1 MGFVASLPELNKCL
15 LPLPSKDQRGSI
27 GNMPVSSAKGNNRNY
42 LMTQMAFEKVLRSW
56 RDLSKG
62 KLKEGFARSRAKSV
76 QEKER
81 KNISRAL

>member
-1 MGFVASLPELNKCL
+1 
-15 LPLPSKDQRGSI
+15 
-27 GNMPVSSAKGNNRNY
+27 MPVSSAKGNNRNY
-42 LMTQMAFEKVLRSW
+42 LMTQMAFEKVLRNW